1 MSEYYKIKGET
12 LTDIADAVR
21 EKTGSTG
28 GMLATDF
35 APAIR
40 GITGIEDLTAEL
52 TEYASLNAELEEV
65 INSLPE
71 AGGSG
76 GSVETCTV
84 TISGEVSSRYPVN
97 IAYTTVSSDGKVV
110 GASQTCSTSSAT
122 VTCVKGTIVTVLYK
136 SNLNITTSPTNAS
149 VLFSNVT
156 MGVYKLTD
164 GADTA
169 YIFNDYNNSG
179 GSIL

>member
-1 MSEYYKIKGET
+1 MSNKTDLQT
-12 LTDIADAVR
+12 LNTKYESLVEELRGKAV
-21 EKTGSTG
+21 G
-28 GMLATDF
+28 
-35 APAIR
+35 
-40 GITGIEDLTAEL
+40 
-52 TEYASLNAELEEV
+52 
-65 INSLPE
+65 
-71 AGGSG
+71 G

-84 TISGEVSSRYPVN
+84 TIEGATSSYYPVN